1 MAAVTWK
8 NIAPSNPSGIL
19 NSMNTSAAALATAG
33 KGIGDAAS
41 GYVDDRQEAETNA
54 FVTDLMAAGSQEER
68 DAMIGAANN
77 SFLDMKSVNA
87 TNYELGAPKR
97 AADIFTDQ
105 LAQTQASQI
114 EINTAKSVDKSI
126 AEKYIYDNV
135 TVPKNEAEAEVK
147 RNAAWLKNNKLV
159 DDPLMSGYYEKLYGK
174 DGKLDSG
181 FNLGVGGGFDQDDI
195 NQLSDIRREFL
206 STYNS
211 SEYSKDKR
219 ISANDFNKYILAG
232 NLTFDDQIVG
242 DEFQFDYLN
251 EKQIDIDSAGAQEK
265 LYNAI
270 LEFKGKASVSDIDEV
285 QTYTSWKAANK
296 GAFGETDEWWNNNA
310 NQNEIY
316 DTFLKAGGNA
326 NPLDAKAIGDI
337 RQTLSGAISEILT
350 GENEALGTPDS
361 GKAIVDAVTKLIK
374 AENLSEKAAKDY
386 VDELLEAKKQGGIM
400 PMQDEMLTQL
410 LAKFAK

>member
-105 LAQTQASQI
+105 LAQKEASQI
-114 EINTAKSVDKSI
+114 NINTAQSVDKSI

-296 GAFGETDEWWNNNA
+296 EAFGETDEWWNNNA

-374 AENLSEKAAKDY
+374 AENLSETAAKDY